1 MSCHYHHDMLFE
13 YCHDYQERVNY
24 IKRYKPKNEQKI
36 RLKRFFML
44 TKEQVKM
51 FPVEFVEA
59 RQKYDESRQK
69 YDEARQKL
77 VESKQ
82 KLVESRQKH
91 DEAWQKYKPQLE
103 KIHRKI
109 CSCKEWNGKALVF
122 K

>member
-1 MSCHYHHDMLFE
+1 MKQTKLISGMSCHYHHDMLFE

-24 IKRYKPKNEQKI
+24 IKRYNPKNEQKI

-69 YDEARQKL
+69 F
-77 VESKQ
+77 
-82 KLVESRQKH
+82 VESRQKH

-122 K
+122 